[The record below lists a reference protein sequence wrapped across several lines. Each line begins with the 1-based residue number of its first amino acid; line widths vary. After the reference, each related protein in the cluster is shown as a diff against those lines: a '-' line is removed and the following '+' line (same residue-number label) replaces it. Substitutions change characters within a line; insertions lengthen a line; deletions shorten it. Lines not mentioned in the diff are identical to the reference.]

1 MYSNMSAHG
10 MVCGSSNTHTNLT
23 PKSLQERLNTL
34 YDTADTL
41 ERWIKVQLMW
51 CSLES
56 VFMGGDIAKQMPTE
70 AKKFAKIDK
79 VKEARRGVCECIH
92 ITHHAIKPN

>member
-1 MYSNMSAHG
+1 MQ
-10 MVCGSSNTHTNLT
+10 LT
-23 PKSLQERLNTL
+23 
-34 YDTADTL
+34 
-41 ERWIKVQLMW
+41 W

-79 VKEARRGVCECIH
+79 VKEARRGMCM
-92 ITHHAIKPN
+92 